1 MKLKHV
7 LAAVGITAAII
18 AANATKPPRAE
29 YELPVRVYSSVSG
42 YTLFQDAEGNLRGWG
57 GTPAQSDCT
66 LIMDN
71 MGTAELTDDEILEVI
86 PR

>member
-1 MKLKHV
+1 MKLKTI
-7 LAAVGITAAII
+7 LAVVGVSIAII
-18 AANATKPPRAE
+18 ALNKMQPPRAE

-42 YTLFQDAEGNLRGWG
+42 YTLFQDESGNLLGWG
-57 GTPAQSDCT
+57 GTPAQSDYT

-71 MGTAELTDDEILEVI
+71 MGTAELNDDEILEVV